1 MNYNFIL
8 CINNKRMH
16 TYTIM
21 GSGIGYSGGNYKNE
35 VPSLAAKKAAKA
47 LFKKLTLPKF
57 RKYKNKTS
65 IKFVLRMR
73 DRHGPGKTFSYVA
86 TCKKLKNPVVVKR
99 GDAEYTIKYQ
109 YLAEPCKLNSTEVK
123 TMTGGELALV
133 GGKLTFTGKKLLHGG
148 YDDDEITDDFVNG
161 DDIEE
166 TVNNVDD
173 GEDGE
178 GGEGREGGEDGEGG
192 DGGEDGEGGE
202 GGEGGDEEVT
212 RQDGGGKKKSKAK
225 KAPAKKAPAKKAPA
239 KKDSKAKK

>member
-86 TCKKLKNPVVVKR
+86 TCKKLKNPIVVKR

-109 YLAEPCKLNSTEVK
+109 YFAEPCKLNSTEVK

-133 GGKLTFTGKKLLHGG
+133 GGKLTFTSKKLLRGG
-148 YDDDEITDDFVNG
+148 YDDDEYKEK
-161 DDIEE
+161 EE
-166 TVNNVDD
+166 FEID
-173 GEDGE
+173 
-178 GGEGREGGEDGEGG
+178 
-192 DGGEDGEGGE
+192 
-202 GGEGGDEEVT
+202 GGDEDEEFEIDGGDEDEEFQEEVEKVEKDEEVKKAGEAGEESVDT
-212 RQDGGGKKKSKAK
+212 DTSQSGGGKKKSKAK
-225 KAPAKKAPAKKAPA
+225 KAPAKKAPAKKGS
-239 KKDSKAKK
+239 KSKAKK

>member
-1 MNYNFIL
+1 
-8 CINNKRMH
+8 
-16 TYTIM
+16 M
-21 GSGIGYSGGNYKNE
+21 GSGIGFSGGNYKNE

-109 YLAEPCKLNSTEVK
+109 YFAEPCKLNSTEVK

-133 GGKLTFTGKKLLHGG
+133 GGKLTFTGKNF
-148 YDDDEITDDFVNG
+148 YVVVMMMNI
-161 DDIEE
+161 
-166 TVNNVDD
+166 
-173 GEDGE
+173 
-178 GGEGREGGEDGEGG
+178 
-192 DGGEDGEGGE
+192 
-202 GGEGGDEEVT
+202 
-212 RQDGGGKKKSKAK
+212 KKKKNLKLMVVMKMKNFKKKLKKLKKMKKLKKLEKLEKKVLILIPPKVVVVKRNLKLKKHQLKKHQLKKDQKAK
-225 KAPAKKAPAKKAPA
+225 LRNKLFI
-239 KKDSKAKK
+239 

>member
-21 GSGIGYSGGNYKNE
+21 GSGIGFSGGNYKNE

-133 GGKLTFTGKKLLHGG
+133 GGKLTFTSKKLLRGG
-148 YDDDEITDDFVNG
+148 YDVDEIDDEDEQFENED
-161 DDIEE
+161 
-166 TVNNVDD
+166 
-173 GEDGE
+173 DGE
-178 GGEGREGGEDGEGG
+178 GGVEGGVEGGEET
-192 DGGEDGEGGE
+192 
-202 GGEGGDEEVT
+202 EET
-212 RQDGGGKKKSKAK
+212 EEESFDGGGKKKSKAK
-225 KAPAKKAPAKKAPA
+225 KAPAKKASTKKTSKA
-239 KKDSKAKK
+239 SKAKK

>member
-1 MNYNFIL
+1 
-8 CINNKRMH
+8 MH

-109 YLAEPCKLNSTEVK
+109 YFAEPCKLNSTEVK

-133 GGKLTFTGKKLLHGG
+133 GGKLTFTGKKLLRGG
-148 YDDDEITDDFVNG
+148 YKDEDEY
-161 DDIEE
+161 EE
-166 TVNNVDD
+166 FEID
-173 GEDGE
+173 
-178 GGEGREGGEDGEGG
+178 
-192 DGGEDGEGGE
+192 
-202 GGEGGDEEVT
+202 GGDEDEEFQEKDEGEGEKMKNVNLEENKEF
-212 RQDGGGKKKSKAK
+212 QDEDEGEGEGEGEGKGAEGSEGDKEESFDGQSGGGKKKSKAK

-239 KKDSKAKK
+239 KKESKSKAKK

>member
-1 MNYNFIL
+1 
-8 CINNKRMH
+8 MH

-21 GSGIGYSGGNYKNE
+21 GSGIGYSGGNYRNE

-109 YLAEPCKLNSTEVK
+109 YFAEPCKLNSTEVK

-133 GGKLTFTGKKLLHGG
+133 GGKLTFTSKKLLRGG
-148 YDDDEITDDFVNG
+148 YDEDEIN
-161 DDIEE
+161 EE
-166 TVNNVDD
+166 DEQFEDGGEDGEGGKD

-178 GGEGREGGEDGEGG
+178 GGEDFVNDVTNTNADDDDVTSTDADITSESN
-192 DGGEDGEGGE
+192 
-202 GGEGGDEEVT
+202 EEVT

-225 KAPAKKAPAKKAPA
+225 KAPTKKAPAKKESKSKT
-239 KKDSKAKK
+239 KK

>member
-133 GGKLTFTGKKLLHGG
+133 GGKLTFTGKKFLRGG
-148 YDDDEITDDFVNG
+148 YDEDEFNDEDEDFENEV

-166 TVNNVDD
+166 IVNNVDD
-173 GEDGE
+173 AVNNADDDADADADADADTDADADADADANASEK
-178 GGEGREGGEDGEGG
+178 
-192 DGGEDGEGGE
+192 
-202 GGEGGDEEVT
+202 T
-212 RQDGGGKKKSKAK
+212 GGGKKKSKAK
-225 KAPAKKAPAKKAPA
+225 KAPAKKAPAKKN
-239 KKDSKAKK
+239 SKAKK

>member
-133 GGKLTFTGKKLLHGG
+133 GGKLTFTGKKLLRGG
-148 YDDDEITDDFVNG
+148 YDVDEIDDEDEQFEN
-161 DDIEE
+161 ENE
-166 TVNNVDD
+166 NEY
-173 GEDGE
+173 EDEDEDVGE
-178 GGEGREGGEDGEGG
+178 GNK
-192 DGGEDGEGGE
+192 
-202 GGEGGDEEVT
+202 GDEETEETEETEEKSV
-212 RQDGGGKKKSKAK
+212 DGGGKKKSKAK
-225 KAPAKKAPAKKAPA
+225 KAPAKKASTKKTSKA
-239 KKDSKAKK
+239 SKAKK

>member
-86 TCKKLKNPVVVKR
+86 TCKKLKNPIVVKR

-109 YLAEPCKLNSTEVK
+109 YFAEPCKLNSTEVK

-133 GGKLTFTGKKLLHGG
+133 GGKLTFTSKKLLRGG
-148 YDDDEITDDFVNG
+148 YDVDEIDDEDEQFEN
-161 DDIEE
+161 EY
-166 TVNNVDD
+166 
-173 GEDGE
+173 EDENENEDEDVGE
-178 GGEGREGGEDGEGG
+178 GNK
-192 DGGEDGEGGE
+192 
-202 GGEGGDEEVT
+202 GDEET
-212 RQDGGGKKKSKAK
+212 EETEETKETEEESFDGGGKKKSKAK
-225 KAPAKKAPAKKAPA
+225 KAPAKKASTKKTSKA
-239 KKDSKAKK
+239 SKAKK

>member
-21 GSGIGYSGGNYKNE
+21 GSGIGFSGGNYKNE

-109 YLAEPCKLNSTEVK
+109 YFAEPCKLNSTEVK

-133 GGKLTFTGKKLLHGG
+133 GGKLTFTGKKLLRGG
-148 YDDDEITDDFVNG
+148 YDEDEIDY
-161 DDIEE
+161 EE
-166 TVNNVDD
+166 EQFLGKE
-173 GEDGE
+173 GEDE
-178 GGEGREGGEDGEGG
+178 
-192 DGGEDGEGGE
+192 
-202 GGEGGDEEVT
+202 DEEGEEFS
-212 RQDGGGKKKSKAK
+212 QDADADVDVDADADDVAVAVADADDVADNVATENAQNGGGKKKSKSKAK
-225 KAPAKKAPAKKAPA
+225 KAPAKKA
-239 KKDSKAKK
+239 SKAKK